1 MGKKERMRKK
11 RNKKPLPKPSPTI
24 LKPTTVDSNGKH
36 HRHPD
41 YPDDEDWP
49 VTPDYYRL
57 GPPPNDIFHDDVCSI
72 CFDAVSLL
80 NTETYVEYTCCGKC
94 MHQKC
99 AVKLMKV
106 QYKKKMYSC
115 PMCRAQNVDRG
126 SKIHIERLQQ
136 WSKRNKPWAQCAL
149 GGLYDA
155 GYEINYLGLRVG
167 LKKNTTRAFQLY
179 QAAAEQGHHLAQCH
193 LGSMY
198 AMGSGTPQSDI
209 LSFHWFLKSAIQGYA
224 NSQYSVGCGYR
235 DGIGVEK
242 SADKAFKY
250 YKLAADQKVE
260 HACYIIGYKYEK
272 GENVKQSDQLAFK
285 YYKMSADA
293 GHYKAQFNVGEF
305 YYRGYITHK
314 LIPPDTFRWNIEFEQ
329 SYTNARTYLVKAKT
343 QTVRVKIEKI

>member
-1 MGKKERMRKK
+1 MKYNISNLNNLNSSNHFHLSFYLCGLVIMGKKERMRKN
-11 RNKKPLPKPSPTI
+11 RNKKPLPKSSPTTI
-24 LKPTTVDSNGKH
+24 VDSNGKH

-136 WSKRNKPWAQCAL
+136 VRFFIFS
-149 GGLYDA
+149 
-155 GYEINYLGLRVG
+155 
-167 LKKNTTRAFQLY
+167 
-179 QAAAEQGHHLAQCH
+179 
-193 LGSMY
+193 
-198 AMGSGTPQSDI
+198 
-209 LSFHWFLKSAIQGYA
+209 
-224 NSQYSVGCGYR
+224 YR
-235 DGIGVEK
+235 HII
-242 SADKAFKY
+242 Y
-250 YKLAADQKVE
+250 Y
-260 HACYIIGYKYEK
+260 
-272 GENVKQSDQLAFK
+272 
-285 YYKMSADA
+285 YY
-293 GHYKAQFNVGEF
+293 
-305 YYRGYITHK
+305 
-314 LIPPDTFRWNIEFEQ
+314 
-329 SYTNARTYLVKAKT
+329 
-343 QTVRVKIEKI
+343 